1 MLIGIDGTMFTLQ
14 KTGIANYGY
23 ELLSRLPQIMPEAKF
38 VIFSPNPPPAGWSL
52 PEAVFRWV
60 QDCRFYE
67 RPMIAYK
74 SFGMA
79 MAAAREKIDAFW
91 AIAGVAPFFMPCPV
105 LLTVHDYVYLV
116 EAQSMPLTRRVF
128 RTWSQPFWT
137 RRAAKVMSNS
147 MAVAQETKKYIG
159 RDVDGIIRPGVDSS
173 FYPRQPDEIKQVKE
187 KYGIDR
193 AYYLIVGTVEPRKN
207 LQLFLETYMEQMAA
221 MAKPLPV
228 LVISGP
234 AGWKAGPI
242 ASMIERGVQAGWV
255 KAIGYAD
262 YVDLPALYSGAE
274 LLFMPS
280 RYEGFGMPVL
290 EARMC
295 GCPVVCSD
303 VAAMREAGGT
313 TTFYHAPSQ
322 DGLRM
327 AIAHVFSQPLS
338 PRREPPPEVDW
349 SWDSGAKQ
357 LAEQLIMMVKK

>member
-1 MLIGIDGTMFTLQ
+1 MLIGIDGTMFTKQ

-23 ELLSRLPQIMPEAKF
+23 ELLCRLPRIMVDAKF
-38 VIFSPNPPPAGWSL
+38 VIFSPNPPPADWAL
-52 PEAVFRWV
+52 PADQFRWV
-60 QDCRFYE
+60 QECRFYE

-74 SFGMA
+74 AFGMA
-79 MAAAREKIDAFW
+79 LAAAREKIDAFW
-91 AIAGVAPFFMPCPV
+91 AIAGVAPVFMPCPV
-105 LLTVHDYVYLV
+105 LLTVYDYVYLL
-116 EAQSMPLTRRVF
+116 EAQSMPLARRVF
-128 RTWSQPFWT
+128 RTWSQPYWT
-137 RRAAKVMSNS
+137 RRAAKIMSIS
-147 MAVAQETKKYIG
+147 LAVAQETKKYIG

-173 FYPRQPDEIKQVKE
+173 FYPRQHEEIVHVKE

-207 LQLFLETYMEQMAA
+207 LHLFLETYMEQMAVA
-221 MAKPLPV
+221 AKPLPV

-242 ASMIERGVQAGWV
+242 ANMIDLGVKAGWV

-262 YVDLPALYSGAE
+262 YIDLPALYSGAE

-303 VAAMREAGGT
+303 VAAMREAGGET
-313 TTFYHAPSQ
+313 TRYHAPSQ
-322 DGLRM
+322 DGLRA
-327 AIAHVFSQPLS
+327 AIAHVFSQLS
-338 PRREPPPEVDW
+338 SPERELPPAVGW

-357 LAEQLIMMVKK
+357 LAEQLMIMVKK